1 LKEKVM
7 TKRAVCSLTVL
18 CAAGFLSASA
28 VAQEPFVYP
37 ARGQNPQKMA
47 QDKAECQGWATQQ
60 TGIDPLRLAAS
71 APAPVSTP
79 QGQVL
84 RGGAKG
90 AAAGAVIGAIAGDA
104 GKGAAIGAASGGVLG
119 AARKRQDR
127 RGAEQAQAQQAQAQ
141 SQQLDTFFRA
151 YGACLQGRGYTVN

>member
-1 LKEKVM
+1 M
-7 TKRAVCSLTVL
+7 TRCAVPILSGLVAL
-18 CAAGFLSASA
+18 GFLSGPVA
-28 VAQEPFVYP
+28 AQEPFVYP
-37 ARGQNPQKMA
+37 AQGQSAQKTA
-47 QDKAECQGWATQQ
+47 ADKAACQGWATQQ
-60 TGIDPLRLAAS
+60 TGVDPLRLAAS
-71 APAPVSTP
+71 APPAAGTQ

-119 AARKRQDR
+119 AARKRHDR
-127 RGAEQAQAQQAQAQ
+127 RAAEQAQAQQAQAQ
-141 SQQLDTFFRA
+141 SQQLDSFFRA

>member
-1 LKEKVM
+1 M
-7 TKRAVCSLTVL
+7 TTRATRFLTVL
-18 CAAGFLSASA
+18 IATGVLSGPLA
-28 VAQEPFVYP
+28 AQEPFVYP
-37 ARGQNPQKMA
+37 ARGQSPQKMA
-47 QDKAECQGWATQQ
+47 TDKAACQGWATQQ
-60 TGIDPLRLAAS
+60 TGVEPLSLAAS
-71 APAPVSTP
+71 ASAPASTQ

-127 RGAEQAQAQQAQAQ
+127 RAAEQAQAQQAQSQ
-141 SQQLDTFFRA
+141 SQQLDVFFRA